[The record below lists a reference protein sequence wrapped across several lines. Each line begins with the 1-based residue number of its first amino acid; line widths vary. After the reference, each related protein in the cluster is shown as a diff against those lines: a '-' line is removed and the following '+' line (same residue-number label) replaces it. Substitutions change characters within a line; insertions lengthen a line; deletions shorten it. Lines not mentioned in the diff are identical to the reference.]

1 MQNDLIPDYM
11 KPLISL
17 QLMNIPNEMREMQR
31 RQHEH
36 EMNMQQMKMQYDMMS
51 AFLGNMNDSINSW

>member
-17 QLMNIPNEMREMQR
+17 QLMNLPNEMREMQR

-36 EMNMQQMKMQYDMMS
+36 EMNMQQLQMQHDMMS
-51 AFLGNMNDSINSW
+51 LFLDNMNKGINSW